1 MDKKQA
7 LYAAHEDKWDAYKKE
22 QSLLRRVKKMTY
34 LKRKLIRAKKQKD
47 WEEEQERLRQEEI
60 AERRKNP
67 WKNEIAT
74 CNELLAYTRLLLPTS
89 EEA

>member
-1 MDKKQA
+1 
-7 LYAAHEDKWDAYKKE
+7 
-22 QSLLRRVKKMTY
+22 MTY

-74 CNELLAYTRLLLPTS
+74 CNELLAYTRLLLPKN
-89 EEA
+89 EESKQEVQQEETGGQGNNQN